1 MTRFDGKYEILNP
14 VLEGSGTDFTLS
26 EAQDQQGQAVLL
38 MVMNVQTAEQRNLFH
53 KYRAALKSV
62 VSPYLIDV
70 VARPGAYYSV
80 WKPAKAATLEEYM
93 GNPRKGE
100 ATNAA
105 VRDMVGRLELAGFAV
120 SDARV
125 VIDLGVPQLAGLSP
139 VGREPEAIADLNKIT
154 LATLE
159 QGSVGRT
166 IPKANPIAAAH
177 KPMGWGL
184 RFLLG
189 VFPGVL
195 FLGGASYMF
204 YQAIDYHINPKIL
217 SVPGVLGLEGKAAAY
232 KLRDAGFRVTLING
246 EETNK
251 RVGSVIDQDPA
262 PDSTLHAD
270 RLVRVTVNHPPPL
283 TVPKVSELSLDAAKT
298 ILKEAGLQVG
308 NISYSYTGALRL
320 PKGEVVGQYPQDGT
334 QVARGSKVQILIS
347 KGVRPRMTFI
357 PDLKGE
363 NFEDAKTYIHQAGL
377 VLVAAVPVDSNQPE
391 GTVLSQKPAPFEKIR
406 VGEAVRLE
414 VARVGRGTPPVNT
427 KSALPL
433 AQIVKPKPPPPPV
446 VDPVVTDPNST
457 PATDPTTNPVTNPV
471 TDPNAGTVPD
481 PRTTTPQTDPNAGT
495 VPDPRT
501 TTPKTDPPKTD
512 PPKTDPP
519 KTDPPKTD
527 PPKTDPPKTDPPKTD
542 PPKTGT
548 ETVPS
553 PGVPDTLPGTTATP
567 NPSALRTI
575 NFMYTFPADL
585 PAGTAELKVKDQSG
599 EQSLLTQNDAAG
611 MSVQVEVK
619 VTGNA
624 TFTVLVNG
632 ASYTAFSR

>member
-1 MTRFDGKYEILNP
+1 MTRFDGKYELLNP
-14 VLEGSGTDFTLS
+14 ILEGSGVDFTLS
-26 EAQDQQGQAVLL
+26 EAQDQNGMAVLVV
-38 MVMNVQTAEQRNLFH
+38 VMNVQTAEQRNLFH

-62 VSPYLIDV
+62 VSPFLIDV

-80 WKPAKAATLEEYM
+80 WKPSKGTLLEEYIAS
-93 GNPRKGE
+93 PRKGE

-105 VRDMVGRLELAGFAV
+105 VRDLASRLELAGFALPEAQICV
-120 SDARV
+120 EAG
-125 VIDLGVPQLAGLSP
+125 IPQLSRLLPLERGSEEIL
-139 VGREPEAIADLNKIT
+139 ELNQPI
-154 LATLE
+154 LAALE
-159 QGSVGRT
+159 QGSVGRI
-166 IPKANPIAAAH
+166 IPKANPLVAG
-177 KPMGWGL
+177 KRPMGWGL
-184 RFLLG
+184 RLALG

-204 YQAIDYHINPKIL
+204 YQAIDYHFNPKIL

-251 RVGSVIDQDPA
+251 KVGSVIDQDPA

-283 TVPKVSELSLDAAKT
+283 TVPKVSELSLEAAKT

-308 NISYSYTGALRL
+308 QISYSYTGALRL

-334 QVARGSKVQILIS
+334 QVARGSRVQILVS
-347 KGVRPRMTFI
+347 TGVLPRMTWL

-363 NFEDAKTYIHQAGL
+363 SFEEAKAQIKMAGL
-377 VLVAAVPVDSNQPE
+377 VLVAANPVDSDQLE
-391 GTVLSQKPAPFEKIR
+391 GSVVTQKPAAFEKIR

-414 VARVGRGTPPVNT
+414 IARVGRGSPPINS
-427 KSALPL
+427 KNALPL
-433 AQIVKPKPPPPPV
+433 TQIVKPKPPPSAV
-446 VDPVVTDPNST
+446 VDPVVTDPNPS
-457 PATDPTTNPVTNPV
+457 TDPSTNPSTNPS
-471 TDPNAGTVPD
+471 TDPSTNPK
-481 PRTTTPQTDPNAGT
+481 TDPSTN
-495 VPDPRT
+495 
-501 TTPKTDPPKTD
+501 PKTDPPKTD
-512 PPKTDPP
+512 PSTNPKTDPP
-519 KTDPPKTD
+519 KTDPSTNPKTDPSTNPKTD
-527 PPKTDPPKTDPPKTD
+527 PPKTDPSKTD

-548 ETVPS
+548 STPPSGTETVPG
-553 PGVPDTLPGTTATP
+553 PGVPDTLPGTTGTSST
-567 NPSALRTI
+567 SALRTI

-585 PAGTAELKVKDQSG
+585 PTGTAELKVKDQSG

>member
-1 MTRFDGKYEILNP
+1 MTRFDGKYELLNP
-14 VLEGSGTDFTLS
+14 ILEGSGVDFTLS
-26 EAQDQQGQAVLL
+26 EAQDQNGMAVLVV
-38 MVMNVQTAEQRNLFH
+38 VMNVQTAEQRNLFH
-53 KYRAALKSV
+53 KYRAALKAV
-62 VSPYLIDV
+62 VSPFLIDV

-80 WKPAKAATLEEYM
+80 WKPAKGTLLEEYIAS
-93 GNPRKGE
+93 PRKGE

-105 VRDMVGRLELAGFAV
+105 VRDLASRLELAGFALTEAQICV
-120 SDARV
+120 EAG
-125 VIDLGVPQLAGLSP
+125 IPQLSRLLPLERGSEEIL
-139 VGREPEAIADLNKIT
+139 ELNQPI
-154 LATLE
+154 LAALE
-159 QGSVGRT
+159 QGSVGRI
-166 IPKANPIAAAH
+166 IPKANPLVAG
-177 KPMGWGL
+177 KRPMGWGL
-184 RFLLG
+184 RLVLG

-204 YQAIDYHINPKIL
+204 YQAIDYHFNPKIL

-251 RVGSVIDQDPA
+251 KVGSVIDQDPA

-283 TVPKVSELSLDAAKT
+283 TVPKVSELSLEATKT

-308 NISYSYTGALRL
+308 QISYSYTGALRL

-334 QVARGSKVQILIS
+334 QVARGSRVQILVS
-347 KGVRPRMTFI
+347 TGVLPRMTWL

-363 NFEDAKTYIHQAGL
+363 SFEEAKAQIKMAGL
-377 VLVAAVPVDSNQPE
+377 VLVAANPVDSDQLE
-391 GTVLSQKPAPFEKIR
+391 GSVVTQKPAAFEKIR

-414 VARVGRGTPPVNT
+414 IARVGRGSPPVNSKNT
-427 KSALPL
+427 LPL
-433 AQIVKPKPPPPPV
+433 TQIVKPKPPPPAV
-446 VDPVVTDPNST
+446 VDPVVTDPNPS
-457 PATDPTTNPVTNPV
+457 TDPSTNPKTDPSTNPSTNSK
-471 TDPNAGTVPD
+471 TDPPK
-481 PRTTTPQTDPNAGT
+481 TDPSTN
-495 VPDPRT
+495 
-501 TTPKTDPPKTD
+501 PKTDPPKTD
-512 PPKTDPP
+512 PSKTDPSTNPKTDPSTNPKTDPP
-519 KTDPPKTD
+519 KTDPS
-527 PPKTDPPKTDPPKTD
+527 KTD

-548 ETVPS
+548 STPPSGTETVPG
-553 PGVPDTLPGTTATP
+553 PGVPDTLPGTTGTSSA
-567 NPSALRTI
+567 SALRTI

-585 PAGTAELKVKDQSG
+585 PTGTAELKVKDQSG